1 MIAHTI
7 AVGLAACQQMNQ
19 AIEIIDSLNTS
30 RDERKRQRMQIEATP
45 RRPPTLDDVARR
57 ANVSRQTISR
67 VINNKDE
74 IRESTRQRVL
84 VAIQE
89 LGYQP
94 NTLARAL
101 ASNKS
106 ADIGIVVPDIA
117 QPFYPEI
124 ARGVE
129 DGAYQ
134 AGYSVFLC
142 HTARDPKREIQAL
155 ERLRGHRVA
164 GAIICNSR
172 LDDETLEHSLVGGF
186 PVVLV
191 NRLLPNSHATV
202 IWPGYDTGGAMATE
216 HLITLGR
223 RQVVYLGFDVDTKA
237 DSDRLQGYRAAHE
250 RAGIPCDPARMLR
263 APNTFRG
270 GYDAM
275 ASLARQR
282 IAVDGLFASTD
293 VMAIGAMRYAA
304 THHISIP
311 AEIAVVG
318 FGGSDIADMITPA
331 LSTIAVPLYTIGV
344 TAVQELL
351 DLINGKGEEQR
362 QVHTEPTLV
371 VRGSSC
377 AEAER
382 PDGWDGA
389 LREEAD
395 RTAEH
400 GLA

>member
-1 MIAHTI
+1 MDTE
-7 AVGLAACQQMNQ
+7 
-19 AIEIIDSLNTS
+19 AI
-30 RDERKRQRMQIEATP
+30 R
-45 RRPPTLDDVARR
+45 RRPPTLDDVAQH

-67 VINNKDE
+67 VINNKGE

-142 HTARDPKREIQAL
+142 HTARDPAREKQAL

-172 LDDETLEHSLVGGF
+172 LDDETLECALVGGF

-191 NRLLPNSHATV
+191 NRELPNSHATV

-216 HLITLGR
+216 HLIALGR
-223 RQVVYLGFDVDTKA
+223 RQIAYLGFDIDMKA
-237 DSDRLQGYRAAHE
+237 DNDRRQGYRAAHE
-250 RAGIPCDPARMLR
+250 RAGIPGDPTRMRR

-275 ASLARQR
+275 ESLVHQR

-304 THHISIP
+304 THSISIP
-311 AEIAVVG
+311 EDIAVIG
-318 FGGSDIADMITPA
+318 FGGSDIAAMITPA
-331 LSTIAVPLYTIGV
+331 LSTIVVPLYTIGV

-351 DLINGKGEEQR
+351 ALINGKGEEKR
-362 QVHTEPTLV
+362 QVYSEPTVLV
-371 VRGSSC
+371 RESSC
-377 AEAER
+377 AEAAHTNTCSGRGSGVGDEAR
-382 PDGWDGA
+382 QRSHDEGA
-389 LREEAD
+389 THA
-395 RTAEH
+395 
-400 GLA
+400 

>member
-1 MIAHTI
+1 MH
-7 AVGLAACQQMNQ
+7 
-19 AIEIIDSLNTS
+19 IENG
-30 RDERKRQRMQIEATP
+30 

-67 VINNKDE
+67 VVNGKGE

-84 VAIQE
+84 AAIGE

-94 NTLARAL
+94 NPHARSL

-106 ADIGIVVPDIA
+106 SDIAIIVPDIS

-142 HTARDPKREIQAL
+142 HTARDPLRELQAL

-164 GAIICNSR
+164 GAINCNSR
-172 LDDETLEHSLVGGF
+172 LDDETLQRTLVGGF
-186 PVVLV
+186 PVVMV
-191 NRLLPNSHATV
+191 NRALPNGHATV
-202 IWPGYDTGGAMATE
+202 IWPGYDTGGAMATA
-216 HLITLGR
+216 HLIALGR
-223 RQVVYLGFDVDTKA
+223 RRIVYLGFADAPKA
-237 DSDRLQGYRAAHE
+237 DSDRLRGYCTALE
-250 RAGIPCDPARMLR
+250 RAGIPFDPARVLR
-263 APNTFRG
+263 APNTFQG

-275 ASLARQR
+275 AALIRQE
-282 IAVDGLFASTD
+282 IEADGLFASND

-304 THHISIP
+304 THGIGIP
-311 AEIAVVG
+311 EDIAIVG
-318 FGGSDIADMITPA
+318 FGGSDIASMVTPA
-331 LSTIAVPLYTIGV
+331 LSTIAIPLYTIGV

-362 QVHTEPTLV
+362 HVHSEPTLL

-377 AEAER
+377 IEAAHTSE
-382 PDGWDGA
+382 DGRGGKGSDHA
-389 LREEAD
+389 
-395 RTAEH
+395 TAH
-400 GLA
+400 GLE